1 MTLAIATFL
10 AVFVSICAV
19 GLFLIARSEGRNT
32 PLMRAPRTP
41 EERKQ
46 QDELQQ
52 KMFHTIQWMR
62 RLRGAPPL
70 QFPVPLRPDTNVPLG
85 EKLLLGSILG
95 GIAIAV
101 AWAVIAGGLLVLDWI
116 EEPVLD
122 PIASVFF
129 RIFTL
134 PYGALALAVAVLAA
148 GLPFAKRF
156 RRPDRFRTGVLLL
169 SMSIGT
175 FWPLQAV
182 AASLD
187 LPDVFWEIR
196 WIPHV
201 VALFISGC
209 LVSAGFECIRR
220 ASNTPGDDSWEF
232 MR

>member
-46 QDELQQ
+46 QNELEQ
-52 KMFHTIQWMR
+52 KMLHTIAWMR
-62 RLRGAPPL
+62 RLRGAPSA
-70 QFPVPLRPDTNVPLG
+70 QFAVPLRPDINVPWG
-85 EKLLLGSILG
+85 EKLLLGCILG
-95 GIAIAV
+95 GIAIAIT
-101 AWAVIAGGLLVLDWI
+101 WAMIAGGLLVLDWI
-116 EEPVLD
+116 EEPLLD
-122 PIASVFF
+122 PIVSVFF

-156 RRPDRFRTGVLLL
+156 GRPDRFRTGILLL
-169 SMSIGT
+169 SMTIGT
-175 FWPLQAV
+175 FWPLQVV
-182 AASLD
+182 AASFD
-187 LPDVFWEIR
+187 LPDVFRDIR
-196 WIPHV
+196 WIPHA

-209 LVSAGFECIRR
+209 LLSAGFECIRR
-220 ASNTPGDDSWEF
+220 ATNTPEDDSWEF